1 MEHLSQTF
9 GKDESSIDLIVD
21 KILESE
27 KNVSQEIDNLYRE
40 MLDSDAGVYDEYIY
54 DILEQAKEKVKLDEA
69 SEAMVLVSIVRTLK
83 NGFDK
88 FINMILSIDKE
99 LSNYKDVDIKSLKLI
114 KKYTSDYLNYREE
127 YLDRIYEVSEKNER
141 KK

>member
-1 MEHLSQTF
+1 MNRPDRAPFDEF
-9 GKDESSIDLIVD
+9 GE
-21 KILESE
+21 KIRKGFYEL
-27 KNVSQEIDNLYRE
+27 NNL
-40 MLDSDAGVYDEYIY
+40 
-54 DILEQAKEKVKLDEA
+54 
-69 SEAMVLVSIVRTLK
+69 

>member
-9 GKDESSIDLIVD
+9 GKDVSSIDLIVD

-40 MLDSDAGVYDEYIY
+40 MLDSDVGVYDEYIY

-88 FINMILSIDKE
+88 FMNMILSIDKE

-127 YLDRIYEVSEKNER
+127 YLDRIYETLKKSER

>member
-54 DILEQAKEKVKLDEA
+54 DILEQAKEKVKLNEA

-88 FINMILSIDKE
+88 FMNMILSIDKE
-99 LSNYKDVDIKSLKLI
+99 LTNYKDVDIKSLKLI
-114 KKYTSDYLNYREE
+114 KKYTSDYLNYKGE
-127 YLDRIYEVSEKNER
+127 YLDRIYETLEKSER

>member
-1 MEHLSQTF
+1 M
-9 GKDESSIDLIVD
+9 DET
-21 KILESE
+21 
-27 KNVSQEIDNLYRE
+27 
-40 MLDSDAGVYDEYIY
+40 
-54 DILEQAKEKVKLDEA
+54 

>member
-1 MEHLSQTF
+1 
-9 GKDESSIDLIVD
+9 
-21 KILESE
+21 
-27 KNVSQEIDNLYRE
+27 

-54 DILEQAKEKVKLDEA
+54 DILEQAKEKVKLDET

-88 FINMILSIDKE
+88 FMNMILSIDKE